1 MTLNLF
7 EMAALILAATT
18 LACWVN
24 ANTLKLPVA
33 VGLLIVGLAVS
44 GAIALTDMFSP
55 GIGAGAVFRLL
66 ERQID
71 YPALVLN
78 FLLCYLLFA
87 GAMNVNL
94 DAMIRR
100 GWAVAMLALFGT
112 VITAS
117 LIAAAF
123 WALCHAL
130 GIAMPVSWAL
140 VFGALISPTD
150 PIAVL
155 AMTKRTDLEPH
166 LQATLEGEALFNDG
180 VAVVLFKALLAYAIG
195 QTAVGGGHTDFS
207 VIAEH
212 AAIEAFGGIALGL
225 AVAVVAVVVL
235 YAVNDW
241 ITETMITIA
250 TATIVYAVAL
260 HFELSGPLGVVA
272 AGLVMASQWAREA
285 LAPHAKEYVHAF
297 WHIVD
302 EGMNAVLFFLVGIKA
317 IALGLTPLA
326 LLLMAAGAAMVLV
339 ARWIAVSS
347 LGVVLLVVGN
357 KIPLKF
363 YNVLTWA
370 GVRGGLSVAMVLSL
384 PDIPER
390 QAMFAATLGVVIF
403 SIVIQSMTMEAL
415 ALRTGYGSAKAEPEP
430 TH

>member
-1 MTLNLF
+1 
-7 EMAALILAATT
+7 
-18 LACWVN
+18 
-24 ANTLKLPVA
+24 
-33 VGLLIVGLAVS
+33 
-44 GAIALTDMFSP
+44 
-55 GIGAGAVFRLL
+55 
-66 ERQID
+66 
-71 YPALVLN
+71 
-78 FLLCYLLFA
+78 
-87 GAMNVNL
+87 
-94 DAMIRR
+94 
-100 GWAVAMLALFGT
+100 
-112 VITAS
+112 
-117 LIAAAF
+117 
-123 WALCHAL
+123 
-130 GIAMPVSWAL
+130 
-140 VFGALISPTD
+140 
-150 PIAVL
+150 
-155 AMTKRTDLEPH
+155 

-195 QTAVGGGHTDFS
+195 QTAGGGHTDFS
-207 VIAEH
+207 VIAQH

-272 AGLVMASQWAREA
+272 AGLVMASQWARQA

-317 IALGLTPLA
+317 IALSLSPLA
-326 LLLMAAGAAMVLV
+326 LLLMAAGAAMVLA